1 MSAYGEKDGKKYT
14 DVFGGAKEYGIE
26 ISTAYR
32 VGISQSFSAVSS
44 SSIVPAPYGTQSIGI
59 SLGAGKEVGF
69 ARTYTVDI
77 TKQINNAPSAIAEWF
92 RTNVRHTPQ
101 FD

>member
-1 MSAYGEKDGKKYT
+1 MFAYGEKDGKKYT
-14 DVFGGAKEYGIE
+14 DVFGGAKDYSTE
-26 ISTAYR
+26 ITAAYR
-32 VGISQSFSAVSS
+32 IGLSHSFSTSESS
-44 SSIVPAPYGTQSIGI
+44 FMPTSYGTQTTSF
-59 SLGAGKEVGF
+59 SLGKGWDLGV

-77 TKQINNAPSAIAEWF
+77 TRQINNAPSAIAEWF